1 MIELIAQPPYP
12 PNAVKSKCNNWAY
25 DLSEDEH
32 WQIAD
37 EFIDAHSGLCVL
49 VLAGLSRPLPTKI
62 YLINPNPIELLQ
74 AEDWRPLFDYEAKE
88 MQDPKGQFILKIQRI
103 WSQDGDYYKE
113 ELFELPEKKL
123 LTQRKRLAFE
133 EKQAESLLLKQLRK
147 VRLQKESLRKLN
159 LDELWQKQQA
169 KIAQTPELLLLS
181 YVDEANA
188 IFRLWAKK
196 GELQLHDE
204 EGQTIQEFENL
215 TDFWWFWNAAGLFF
229 LYYRPCHH
237 CLDYIERPLPLSKW
251 IVELGNQL
259 RRSQSLHSSDY
270 FLLQQWENLCYDP
283 ILSPN
288 CFEQFCP
295 TCGSEMP
302 YNPRYPKRICEKCQT
317 KAKNEFGQSL
327 RFYNQGLTGGLLL
340 ETLSETGEVLNRD
353 QGRSQYHCYINN
365 QLCLLHEGRFGGLI
379 VRLLD

>member
-196 GELQLHDE
+196 GEL
-204 EGQTIQEFENL
+204 
-215 TDFWWFWNAAGLFF
+215 
-229 LYYRPCHH
+229 
-237 CLDYIERPLPLSKW
+237 
-251 IVELGNQL
+251 
-259 RRSQSLHSSDY
+259 
-270 FLLQQWENLCYDP
+270 
-283 ILSPN
+283 
-288 CFEQFCP
+288 
-295 TCGSEMP
+295 
-302 YNPRYPKRICEKCQT
+302 
-317 KAKNEFGQSL
+317 
-327 RFYNQGLTGGLLL
+327 
-340 ETLSETGEVLNRD
+340 
-353 QGRSQYHCYINN
+353 
-365 QLCLLHEGRFGGLI
+365 
-379 VRLLD
+379 